1 MTRRLLIL
9 LAALAALMGVV
20 SVPAGASSHF
30 PTSVFTTG
38 LSGASEV
45 PANASAGSGF
55 SSVTV
60 SEDATALDFRLYV
73 NDLDDVTMAHIHV
86 GSPDENGPVAALLFG
101 PEDPGVAADGLIAE
115 GTITE
120 ADLVATAGVFD
131 GTMAQLIQLMETGE
145 TYVNVHTETIP
156 AGEIRGQLEL
166 ASFNF
171 GAGLSGSS
179 EVPAVPTSGTGFAA
193 LSSNAGQTAIDYTL
207 LTYGLVDVAQAH
219 IHIGAPDV
227 NGPVAVFL
235 FGPADPPVTS
245 DGILAQGTFTEA
257 DLIATAGVFDGT
269 MATLIDHL
277 RSGTAYVNVH
287 TVVNPTGEVRG
298 TVEGHERGVP
308 GARFIDDDASVHQ
321 GGIEVI
327 AAAGI
332 TVGCNPP
339 ANDEFCPTDQ
349 LTRGQ
354 GAAFFRRALNLRPS
368 ADDFFTDDAGSVF
381 EDSINAI
388 AEVGITQGCNPPDN
402 DEFCPVDGTTR
413 AEWATFMVRA
423 LGLTAGGGD
432 NLFTDDDS
440 SVHEANID
448 RLATAGITLGC
459 NPPDNDQFC
468 PNDTVTRQ
476 QAASFFVRAMGWR
489 TFSP

>member
-9 LAALAALMGVV
+9 LAALAALVGVV
-20 SVPAGASSHF
+20 SLPVGADTHY
-30 PTSVFTTG
+30 PNSVFTAG
-38 LSGASEV
+38 LSGENEV
-45 PANASAGSGF
+45 PAIDSAGSGF

-60 SEDATALDFRLYV
+60 SADRTTLDFRLYV

-86 GSPDENGPVAALLFG
+86 AGPGENGPVAAFLFG
-101 PEDPGVAADGLIAE
+101 PEDPGVAADGLLAE
-115 GTITE
+115 GTITG
-120 ADLVATAGVFD
+120 ADLIPIPGVFD
-131 GTMAQLIQLMETGE
+131 GSMSQLIQLMENGD
-145 TYVNVHTETIP
+145 TYVNVHTETHP
-156 AGEIRGQLEL
+156 PGEIRGQLEL

-171 GAGLSGSS
+171 GAALSGSN
-179 EVPAVPTSGTGFAA
+179 EVPAVATSGTGFTA

-207 LTYGLVDVAQAH
+207 LTYGLVGVTQAH
-219 IHIGAPDV
+219 IHIGAPGA
-227 NGPVAVFL
+227 NGPVVAFL
-235 FGPADPPVTS
+235 FGLAAPPVTS
-245 DGILAQGTFTEA
+245 DGILARGTITEA
-257 DLIATAGVFDGT
+257 DLIAVAGVFDGT

-287 TVVNPTGEVRG
+287 TVANPAGEVRG
-298 TVEGHERGVP
+298 TVEGHERGIP
-308 GARFIDDDASVHQ
+308 GARFVDDDASVHE

-339 ANDEFCPTDQ
+339 DNDEFCPTDQ

-381 EDSINAI
+381 QESINAI
-388 AEVGITQGCNPPDN
+388 AGVGITLGCNPPDN
-402 DEFCPVDGTTR
+402 DEFCPTRSTTR

-432 NLFTDDDS
+432 DLFIDDDS
-440 SVHEANID
+440 SVHENNID

-459 NPPDNDQFC
+459 NPPENDRFC
-468 PNDTVTRQ
+468 PNDIVTRQ

-489 TFSP
+489 TFAP

>member
-1 MTRRLLIL
+1 MSRRLLTL
-9 LAALAALMGVV
+9 LAALAALVGLVT
-20 SVPAGASSHF
+20 VPAGADTHF
-30 PTSVFTTG
+30 PNSVFTAG
-38 LSGASEV
+38 LSGENEV
-45 PANASAGSGF
+45 PAVDSAGSGF

-60 SEDATALDFRLYV
+60 SEDGTTLDFRLYV

-86 GSPDENGPVAALLFG
+86 GSPGANGPVAAFLFG

-120 ADLVATAGVFD
+120 AELIPTGGVFD
-131 GTMAQLIQLMETGE
+131 GTMAQFLQLMQGGD
-145 TYVNVHTETIP
+145 TYVNVHTETHP
-156 AGEIRGQLEL
+156 TGEIRGQLEL

-171 GAGLSGSS
+171 GADLSGSN
-179 EVPAVPTSGTGFAA
+179 ENPAVATSGTGFAA

-207 LTYGLVDVAQAH
+207 LTYGLVDVTQAH

-227 NGPVAVFL
+227 NGPVAAFL
-235 FGPADPPVTS
+235 FGLADPPVTS
-245 DGILAQGTFTEA
+245 DGILAQGTITEA
-257 DLIATAGVFDGT
+257 DLIPTAGVFDGT

-287 TVVNPTGEVRG
+287 TVANPAGETRG
-298 TVEGHERGVP
+298 TIEGLERGTL
-308 GARFIDDDASVHQ
+308 GARFIDDGGSVHEAN
-321 GGIEVI
+321 IEVI

-339 ANDEFCPTDQ
+339 ANDQFCPTDQ

-354 GAAFFRRALNLRPS
+354 GAAFFHRAFNLLSS
-368 ADDFFTDDAGSVF
+368 ADDFFVDDESSVF
-381 EDSINAI
+381 ENSINAV
-388 AEVGITQGCNPPDN
+388 AEVGITQGCNPPQN
-402 DEFCPVDGTTR
+402 DEFCPVDGITR
-413 AEWATFMVRA
+413 AQWATFMVRA

-432 NLFTDDDS
+432 DLFTDDDLN
-440 SVHEANID
+440 VHETNID

-459 NPPDNDQFC
+459 NPPANDLFC
-468 PNDTVTRQ
+468 PNETVTRQ

>member
-9 LAALAALMGVV
+9 IATVAALVGVV
-20 SVPAGASSHF
+20 SIPAGADTHL
-30 PTSVFTTG
+30 PTSVFTTV
-38 LSGASEV
+38 LSGENEV
-45 PANASAGSGF
+45 PVNDSSGSGF

-60 SEDATALDFRLYV
+60 SEDGTALDFQLFV

-86 GSPDENGPVAALLFG
+86 GSPGANGPVAAFLFG
-101 PEDPGVAADGLIAE
+101 PEDPGVAAAGLLAE

-120 ADLVATAGVFD
+120 ADLTPTAGVFD
-131 GTMAQLIQLMETGE
+131 GSMAQFIQLIEDGE
-145 TYVNVHTETIP
+145 TYVNVHTETHP
-156 AGEIRGQLEL
+156 PGEIRGQLEL

-171 GAGLSGSS
+171 GAELSGSN
-179 EVPAVPTSGTGFAA
+179 EVPAVATTGTGFAA

-207 LTYGLVDVAQAH
+207 VTHGLVDVTQAH
-219 IHIGAPDV
+219 IHIGAPGV
-227 NGPVAVFL
+227 NGPVAAFL
-235 FGPADPPVTS
+235 FGMADPPLTS
-245 DGILAQGTFTEA
+245 DGILAQGTITEA

-269 MATLIDHL
+269 MATFMDHL

-287 TVVNPTGEVRG
+287 TVANPAGEIRDTIEGLERG
-298 TVEGHERGVP
+298 TP
-308 GARFIDDDASVHQ
+308 GSRFSDDDGSVHQ
-321 GGIEVI
+321 AGIEVI

-339 ANDEFCPTDQ
+339 DNDEFCPTDQ

-354 GAAFFRRALNLRPS
+354 GAAFFNRALNLLPS
-368 ADDFFTDDAGSVF
+368 ADDFFTDDESSVF
-381 EDSINAI
+381 QVSINSI
-388 AEVGITQGCNPPDN
+388 AEVDITQGCNPPQN
-402 DEFCPVDGTTR
+402 DEFCPADGVTR

-432 NLFTDDDS
+432 DLFTDDNL
-440 SVHEANID
+440 SVHENNID

-459 NPPDNDQFC
+459 NPPENDLFC

-489 TFSP
+489 TFAP